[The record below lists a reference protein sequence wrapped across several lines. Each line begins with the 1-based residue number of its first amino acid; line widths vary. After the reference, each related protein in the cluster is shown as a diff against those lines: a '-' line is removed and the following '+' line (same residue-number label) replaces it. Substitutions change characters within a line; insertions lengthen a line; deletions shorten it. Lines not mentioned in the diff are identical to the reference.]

1 MAELLYSLQKVFT
14 TYPKGKIYNIPEY
27 QRGYKWSEQQVNQL
41 LEDIY
46 KFSLTR
52 DDDHFYCLQNITL
65 FQNLEI
71 ENYLNVVDGQQRL
84 TTVTLLL
91 SYLQANNLVEDM
103 LNYAVR
109 EPSNDFIQKIVAN
122 ESDIIKTILEVETF
136 DAFIVS
142 QVDYDVDY
150 QDIYHMFIALRTIDT
165 WFKNPNRTLDVD
177 NFKDII
183 LNHVKLIVNKV
194 EQVSEQELFMNLNA
208 GKVHLDGSDLIR
220 AILITRVAK
229 QELED
234 YDVGNV
240 QDILKLNQRRT
251 RIGWELDEMNNWW
264 SNEDVKQY
272 FQNFTRI
279 QTGKK
284 ETIKFNQE
292 IHPINLLYKIWVETK
307 GENEIT
313 LHCFEKEEALVM
325 YQSILKLHRILQDW
339 FEDRKIYH
347 FLGFLFAHSQIKIKT
362 VFEQWLSTNSTRDHF
377 KNIWC
382 VQQLQTAVFGKEDA
396 DKEDVGYKYW
406 KPKIIDYNSDNKTN
420 WYHTLIIQKILI
432 LLDIIAHSETREN
445 GVPLPFLKP
454 RYFKNFK
461 EDKEHIFSGTP
472 RELKEIKDLPNP
484 IEKLNEYI
492 DSLNIEYNVSNHIAY
507 FKYNQTA
514 WSSLTE
520 EEQSQALDEFKK
532 LIHEKRPV
540 NSLGNLVL
548 LHLTI
553 NRGFGNNAYVLKRAN
568 VIENTI
574 NGLYVRQHTV
584 NAFIKSTSSKDLNN
598 WTLKDVERNAD
609 NIHTTLEEFFKPIL
623 NE

>member
-41 LEDIY
+41 LDDIY

-52 DDDHFYCLQNITL
+52 DEEHFYCLQNITL
-65 FQNLEI
+65 FQNLE
-71 ENYLNVVDGQQRL
+71 NDTYLNVVDGQQRL

-91 SYLQANNLVEDM
+91 AYLKANNLVDGM
-103 LNYAVR
+103 INYAVR

-122 ESDIIKTILEVETF
+122 ESDIIKTILEAETF
-136 DAFIVS
+136 ETFISS
-142 QVDYDVDY
+142 QVGSDVDY
-150 QDIYHMFIALRTIDT
+150 QDIYHMFVALKTIDS
-165 WFKNPNRTLDVD
+165 WFTNTDRTLDLD
-177 NFKDII
+177 NFKDIV

-194 EQVSEQELFMNLNA
+194 EQISEQELFMNLNA

-234 YDVGNV
+234 YDADNV

-251 RIGWELDEMNNWW
+251 RIGWELDEMNSWW
-264 SNEDVKQY
+264 SREDVKLY
-272 FQNFTRI
+272 FQNFTKI
-279 QTGKK
+279 KTGTK
-284 ETIKFNQE
+284 ETIKFNQDE
-292 IHPINLLYKIWVETK
+292 HPINLLYKIWVEIK
-307 GENEIT
+307 GETEIT
-313 LHCFEKEEALVM
+313 LHSFEKEEALVM
-325 YQSILKLHRILQDW
+325 YQSLLKLHRVLQDW

-347 FLGFLFAHSQIKIKT
+347 YLGFLFTHSQIKIKS
-362 VFEQWLSTNSTRDHF
+362 VFEQWLSNNSTRDQF

-382 VQQLQTAVFGKEDA
+382 VEQLKVAVFGKEDA
-396 DKEDVGYKYW
+396 DNEDIGYTFW
-406 KPKIIDYNSDNKTN
+406 MSKIKDYDSDNRTN
-420 WYHTLIIQKILI
+420 WYETSIIQKILI
-432 LLDIIAHSETREN
+432 LLDVIAHSETKDK
-445 GVPLPFLKP
+445 GIPLPFLKP
-454 RYFKNFK
+454 RYFKNYK

-472 RELKEIKDLPNP
+472 RELKEIKAFTNP
-484 IEKLNEYI
+484 IEKLNQYI
-492 DSLNIEYNVSNHIAY
+492 DTLNLDYDSSQFIPV
-507 FKYNQTA
+507 FKYNQA
-514 WSSLTE
+514 SWSSLTV
-520 EEQSQALDEFKK
+520 EEQTEALNEFKTT
-532 LIHEKRPV
+532 IHKKRPV

-553 NRGFGNNAYVLKRAN
+553 NRGFGNGEYALKRKN

-574 NGLYVRQHTV
+574 NGLYVREHTV

-609 NIHTTLEEFFKPIL
+609 EIYTTLEEFFKPIL